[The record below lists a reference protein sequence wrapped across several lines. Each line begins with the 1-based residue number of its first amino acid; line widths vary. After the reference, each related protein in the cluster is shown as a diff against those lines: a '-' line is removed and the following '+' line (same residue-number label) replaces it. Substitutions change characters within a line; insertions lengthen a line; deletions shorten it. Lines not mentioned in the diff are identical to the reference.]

1 MRRVV
6 LLALLALALPV
17 AAFATSY
24 DYSNT
29 AGTITTNSS
38 GGLTATSFLTAIAV
52 NGVIT
57 QAGSDL
63 GTVSIVTGP
72 IAAGGSLTNGGTL
85 GPGTI
90 LITPAGGGA
99 PLFSQTFTSATWTLV
114 PQMNGQNQYILTAQ
128 FSNGNTFQTSGFITG
143 FFSGSAKLASGDTFV
158 QTVPE
163 PGTLG
168 LLGTGL
174 VGIAGLVRRKLKS

>member
-17 AAFATSY
+17 AAFATSF

-38 GGLTATSFLTAIAV
+38 GGLTATSTLTAIAI
-52 NGVIT
+52 NGVVT
-57 QAGSDL
+57 QAGTDL
-63 GTVSIVTGP
+63 GTVSIITGS
-72 IAAGGSLTNGGTL
+72 ISTGSLTNGGTL
-85 GPGTI
+85 GGGTI
-90 LITPAGGGA
+90 VITPAGGGA

-128 FSNGNTFQTSGFITG
+128 FSNGNTFQTSGFISG

-174 VGIAGLVRRKLKS
+174 VGIAGLVRRKLKA